1 MKNIER
7 IKEQVSAIVVFKS
20 ESFEQLREEY
30 YDVTARIED
39 GLDRMKELNVF
50 SDDEVKQV
58 RDYAYELRHRRYH
71 ECNRDIAAA
80 LRGSFEF

>member
-20 ESFEQLREEY
+20 ESFEQLREEF

-39 GLDRMKELNVF
+39 GLDRMNGLNVF

-58 RDYAYELRHRRYH
+58 RDYAYELRRRRYH
-71 ECNRDIAAA
+71 ECNRDITAV

>member
-20 ESFEQLREEY
+20 ESFEQLHEEFS
-30 YDVTARIED
+30 DVTARIEE
-39 GLDRMKELNVF
+39 GLDKMKALNVF
-50 SDDEVKQV
+50 SEDEVKMV
-58 RDYAYELRHRRYH
+58 REYAFELRYRRYQ
-71 ECNRDIAAA
+71 ECNRDITAV

>member
-20 ESFEQLREEY
+20 ESFEQLREEF

-39 GLDRMKELNVF
+39 GLDRMNGLNVF

-58 RDYAYELRHRRYH
+58 RDYAYVLRHRRYH
-71 ECNRDIAAA
+71 ECNRDITAV